1 MISFKQAL
9 VRARE
14 AAAGCVA
21 GNLAELRVEDGD
33 FAVEVRR
40 TPRPLPIPVP
50 SETLESQVSVLRAPV
65 LLRSENVG
73 AVRLVDPIPSIGE
86 SIALGRELAWVE
98 CLGIRNPVKAGLAGN
113 LIEILVEDGQ
123 AVDFGR
129 PLFVLDAVE

>member
-1 MISFKQAL
+1 
-9 VRARE
+9 
-14 AAAGCVA
+14 
-21 GNLAELRVEDGD
+21 
-33 FAVEVRR
+33 
-40 TPRPLPIPVP
+40 
-50 SETLESQVSVLRAPV
+50 V